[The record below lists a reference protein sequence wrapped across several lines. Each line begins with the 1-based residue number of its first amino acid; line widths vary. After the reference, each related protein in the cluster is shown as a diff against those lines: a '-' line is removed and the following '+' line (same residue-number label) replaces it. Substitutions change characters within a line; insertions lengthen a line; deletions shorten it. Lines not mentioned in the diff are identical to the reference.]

1 MWFCSATIRRLEEL
15 ASLLGPK
22 IVTFLSQDDKANV
35 PIGLTAANKQAS
47 LLMHVEYC
55 VTLPAHDWVIAG
67 KHKLTPSVYAG
78 IDIKENGMGKIEAV
92 SYSGPTYI
100 AIRSGKH
107 CSSTALSHGLDFE
120 RLLSIPEFDV
130 IMKDT
135 SGNVKPVGITIV
147 DGGPDENPRDL
158 FFYINVELYDD
169 YSIIF
174 IGIKKLSTYQFI
186 QNNLDALFVA
196 TNAPGRSAFNRV
208 ERSMAPYNSR
218 VGWSH
223 SFTRSLW
230 KSLRQPRKDHRRRT

>member
-1 MWFCSATIRRLEEL
+1 
-15 ASLLGPK
+15 
-22 IVTFLSQDDKANV
+22 
-35 PIGLTAANKQAS
+35 
-47 LLMHVEYC
+47 MHVEYR
-55 VTLPAHDWVIAG
+55 VTLPDHDWVIAG

-186 QNNLDALFVA
+186 TLFKIILTPCLWQRMPQAVVPS
-196 TNAPGRSAFNRV
+196 TELN
-208 ERSMAPYNSR
+208 E
-218 VGWSH
+218 GW
-223 SFTRSLW
+223 L
-230 KSLRQPRKDHRRRT
+230 P